1 MHRARGQDP
10 PRADQ
15 RSSSGGRMTS
25 QLLAQLAIFV
35 ISAFLG
41 FELISRVPNLLH
53 TPLMSAT
60 NAIHGIVLVGAII
73 ALASASDG
81 FTATVGL
88 IAVVFGAMNV
98 VGGFWVTTRMLG
110 MFGPPKKRVKKRE
123 EWPLQVAPFLAYLAA
138 AALFIYGIRR
148 LRTPET
154 ARSGNTLAAVGMVIA
169 LVATIFV
176 ADIDR
181 VLGALE
187 IGAGVLVGSMIGAVA
202 AQRVQMTA
210 MPQMVAA
217 FNGVGGAA
225 AALVAVSEFYRV
237 EALGV
242 VQETLVSAITV
253 LLSVIIGTISFSGS
267 IIAFVKLQEL
277 ALGGSVT
284 FPLQQVVN
292 ALIALSILLLSA
304 NIVADGAILPFLS
317 PLASLYV
324 ILGAALLLGV
334 LFVIPIGGAGM
345 SIVISLL
352 NAFTGLAAAA
362 SGFVL
367 SNYALIISG
376 TLVGASGTIL
386 TRLMSG
392 ALGRPLG
399 KIIFAGIAA
408 SGTSS
413 GGQQQDR
420 EVNDASAS
428 EVGEYLADDAEKV
441 IVVPGYGLAVAQ
453 AQQAMRDLVET
464 LESEGKE
471 VLFGIHPVAG
481 RMPGHMN
488 VLLTEVGIPYE
499 KLYDLEDINPEFEET
514 DAAIIVGANDVVNPA
529 ANDPEQDSPISGMP
543 ILNVE
548 AADRVIFIKR
558 SLSPGF
564 AGVDNPLFYDTEKT
578 MMLFSDAKQGLQDLN
593 EAVKNG

>member
-1 MHRARGQDP
+1 M
-10 PRADQ
+10 
-15 RSSSGGRMTS
+15 
-25 QLLAQLAIFV
+25 
-35 ISAFLG
+35 
-41 FELISRVPNLLH
+41 
-53 TPLMSAT
+53 
-60 NAIHGIVLVGAII
+60 
-73 ALASASDG
+73 
-81 FTATVGL
+81 
-88 IAVVFGAMNV
+88 
-98 VGGFWVTTRMLG
+98 
-110 MFGPPKKRVKKRE
+110 
-123 EWPLQVAPFLAYLAA
+123 QVAPFIAYLAA

-154 ARSGNTLAAVGMVIA
+154 ARSGNTLAAIGMVIA
-169 LVATIFV
+169 LIATIFV
-176 ADIDR
+176 ADIDN
-181 VLGALE
+181 VLSVGE
-187 IGAGVLVGSMIGAVA
+187 ISAGVLVGSVIGAVA

-217 FNGVGGAA
+217 FNGVGGGA

-237 EALGV
+237 EALGQG
-242 VQETLVSAITV
+242 QETLVSAIAV
-253 LLSVIIGTISFSGS
+253 LLSVVIGTVSFAGS
-267 IIAFVKLQEL
+267 IIAFTKLQEL
-277 ALGGSVT
+277 ALTGSVT

-292 ALIALSILLLSA
+292 AAIFLGILLLSA
-304 NIVADGAILPFLS
+304 NILAGGLVLS
-317 PLASLYV
+317 PLVSLYL
-324 ILGAALLLGV
+324 ILGASLLLGV
-334 LFVIPIGGAGM
+334 LFVIPIGGADM
-345 SIVISLL
+345 PIVISLL

-376 TLVGASGTIL
+376 TLVGASGTVL

-408 SGTSS
+408 SGS
-413 GGQQQDR
+413 GGSEQQEDR
-420 EVNDASAS
+420 EVNDVSAE
-428 EVGEYLADDAEKV
+428 EVGEYLADEAEKV
-441 IVVPGYGLAVAQ
+441 VIVPGYGLAVAQ

-499 KLYDLEDINPEFEET
+499 KLYDLEDINPEFDDA
-514 DAAIIVGANDVVNPA
+514 DAAIIVGANDVVNPSA
-529 ANDPEQDSPISGMP
+529 HDPEVESPISGMP
-543 ILNVE
+543 VLTVE
-548 AADRVIFIKR
+548 NAEHVIFIKR

-564 AGVDNPLFYDTEKT
+564 AGVDNPLFYDTDKT

-593 EAVKNG
+593 EAVKSS

>member
-1 MHRARGQDP
+1 
-10 PRADQ
+10 
-15 RSSSGGRMTS
+15 
-25 QLLAQLAIFV
+25 
-35 ISAFLG
+35 
-41 FELISRVPNLLH
+41 
-53 TPLMSAT
+53 
-60 NAIHGIVLVGAII
+60 
-73 ALASASDG
+73 
-81 FTATVGL
+81 
-88 IAVVFGAMNV
+88 
-98 VGGFWVTTRMLG
+98 
-110 MFGPPKKRVKKRE
+110 
-123 EWPLQVAPFLAYLAA
+123 LQVAPFLAYLAA

-154 ARSGNTLAAVGMVIA
+154 ARSGNTIAAVGMVIA
-169 LVATIFV
+169 LIATIFV

-181 VLGALE
+181 VLSATE
-187 IGAGVLVGSMIGAVA
+187 IGVGVLVGSVLGAVA

-217 FNGVGGAA
+217 FNGVGGGA

-237 EALGV
+237 EALGQG
-242 VQETLVSAITV
+242 QETLVSAVAV
-253 LLSVIIGTISFSGS
+253 LLSVIIGTVSFAGS
-267 IIAFVKLQEL
+267 VIAFIKLQEL
-277 ALGGSVT
+277 ALTGSVS

-292 ALIALSILLLSA
+292 AAIFLGILLLSA
-304 NIVADGAILPFLS
+304 NVLAGGLVLS
-317 PLASLYV
+317 PLVSLYL
-324 ILGAALLLGV
+324 ILGASLLLGV
-334 LFVIPIGGAGM
+334 LFVIPIGGADM
-345 SIVISLL
+345 PIVISLL

-362 SGFVL
+362 AGFVL

-392 ALGRPLG
+392 ALGRPLS

-408 SGTSS
+408 SG
-413 GGQQQDR
+413 GGGSEQQEDR
-420 EVNDASAS
+420 EVNDKSAG
-428 EVGEYLADDAEKV
+428 EVGEYLADEAEKV
-441 IVVPGYGLAVAQ
+441 VIVPGYGLAVSQ

-499 KLYDLEDINPEFEET
+499 KLYDLEDINPEFEDA
-514 DAAIIVGANDVVNPA
+514 DAAIIVGANDVVNPS
-529 ANDPEQDSPISGMP
+529 ANDPEVESPISGMP
-543 ILNVE
+543 VLTVE
-548 AADRVIFIKR
+548 NAEHVIFIKR
-558 SLSPGF
+558 SLNPGF
-564 AGVDNPLFYDTEKT
+564 AGVDNPLFYDTDKT

>member
-1 MHRARGQDP
+1 
-10 PRADQ
+10 
-15 RSSSGGRMTS
+15 
-25 QLLAQLAIFV
+25 
-35 ISAFLG
+35 
-41 FELISRVPNLLH
+41 
-53 TPLMSAT
+53 
-60 NAIHGIVLVGAII
+60 
-73 ALASASDG
+73 
-81 FTATVGL
+81 
-88 IAVVFGAMNV
+88 
-98 VGGFWVTTRMLG
+98 
-110 MFGPPKKRVKKRE
+110 
-123 EWPLQVAPFLAYLAA
+123 LQVAPFIAYLAA

-154 ARSGNTLAAVGMVIA
+154 ARSGNTLAAIGMVIA
-169 LVATIFV
+169 LIATVFV
-176 ADIDR
+176 ADIDN
-181 VLGALE
+181 VLSVGEISVGVVVGA
-187 IGAGVLVGSMIGAVA
+187 VIGAVA

-217 FNGVGGAA
+217 FNGVGGGA
-225 AALVAVSEFYRV
+225 AALIAVSEFYRV
-237 EALGV
+237 EALGQG
-242 VQETLVSAITV
+242 QETLVASIAV
-253 LLSVIIGTISFSGS
+253 LLSVIIGTVSFAGS
-267 IIAFVKLQEL
+267 IIAFTKLQEL
-277 ALGGSVT
+277 ALTGSVT

-292 ALIALSILLLSA
+292 AAIFLGILLLSA
-304 NIVADGAILPFLS
+304 NILAGGLVLS
-317 PLASLYV
+317 PLVSLYL
-324 ILGAALLLGV
+324 ILGASLLLGV
-334 LFVIPIGGAGM
+334 LFVIPIGGADM
-345 SIVISLL
+345 PIVISLL

-408 SGTSS
+408 SG
-413 GGQQQDR
+413 GGESEQQEDR
-420 EVNDASAS
+420 EVNDKSAE
-428 EVGEYLADDAEKV
+428 EVGEYLADDVEKV
-441 IVVPGYGLAVAQ
+441 VIVPGYGLAVAQ

-499 KLYDLEDINPEFEET
+499 KLYDLEDINPEFDDT
-514 DAAIIVGANDVVNPA
+514 DAAIIVGANDVVNPS
-529 ANDPEQDSPISGMP
+529 ANDPEVESPISGMP
-543 ILNVE
+543 VLTVE
-548 AADRVIFIKR
+548 NAEHVIFIKR

>member
-1 MHRARGQDP
+1 
-10 PRADQ
+10 
-15 RSSSGGRMTS
+15 
-25 QLLAQLAIFV
+25 
-35 ISAFLG
+35 
-41 FELISRVPNLLH
+41 
-53 TPLMSAT
+53 
-60 NAIHGIVLVGAII
+60 
-73 ALASASDG
+73 
-81 FTATVGL
+81 
-88 IAVVFGAMNV
+88 
-98 VGGFWVTTRMLG
+98 
-110 MFGPPKKRVKKRE
+110 
-123 EWPLQVAPFLAYLAA
+123 LQVAPFLAYLAA

-154 ARSGNTLAAVGMVIA
+154 ARSGNTLAAIGMVIA
-169 LVATIFV
+169 LIATIFV

-181 VLGALE
+181 VLSAAE
-187 IGAGVLVGSMIGAVA
+187 IGAGVLVGSVLGAVA
-202 AQRVQMTA
+202 AQRVHMTA

-217 FNGVGGAA
+217 FNGVGGGA

-237 EALGV
+237 EALG
-242 VQETLVSAITV
+242 QGHETLVSAVAV
-253 LLSVIIGTISFSGS
+253 LLSVIIGTVSFAGS
-267 IIAFVKLQEL
+267 IIAFIKLQEL
-277 ALGGSVT
+277 ALTGSVT

-292 ALIALSILLLSA
+292 AAIFLGILLLSA
-304 NIVADGAILPFLS
+304 NILAGGIVLS
-317 PLASLYV
+317 PLVSLYL
-324 ILGAALLLGV
+324 ILGASLLLGV
-334 LFVIPIGGAGM
+334 LFVIPIGGADM
-345 SIVISLL
+345 PIVISLL

-408 SGTSS
+408 SGDS
-413 GGQQQDR
+413 GSEQQEDR
-420 EVNDASAS
+420 EVNDRSAG
-428 EVGEYLADDAEKV
+428 EVGEYLADEAEKV
-441 IVVPGYGLAVAQ
+441 VIVPGYGLAVAQ
-453 AQQAMRDLVET
+453 AQQALRDLVET

-499 KLYDLEDINPEFEET
+499 KLYDLEDINPEFDDA
-514 DAAIIVGANDVVNPA
+514 DAAIIVGANDVVNPS
-529 ANDPEQDSPISGMP
+529 ANDPEVESPISGMP
-543 ILNVE
+543 VLTVE
-548 AADRVIFIKR
+548 NAEHVIFIKR

-578 MMLFSDAKQGLQDLN
+578 IMLFSDAKQGLQDLN
-593 EAVKNG
+593 EAVKNS

>member
-1 MHRARGQDP
+1 
-10 PRADQ
+10 
-15 RSSSGGRMTS
+15 
-25 QLLAQLAIFV
+25 
-35 ISAFLG
+35 
-41 FELISRVPNLLH
+41 
-53 TPLMSAT
+53 
-60 NAIHGIVLVGAII
+60 
-73 ALASASDG
+73 
-81 FTATVGL
+81 
-88 IAVVFGAMNV
+88 
-98 VGGFWVTTRMLG
+98 
-110 MFGPPKKRVKKRE
+110 
-123 EWPLQVAPFLAYLAA
+123 LQVGPFIAYLAA

-154 ARSGNTLAAVGMVIA
+154 ARSGNTLAATGMVIA
-169 LVATIFV
+169 LVATVFV
-176 ADIDR
+176 ADIDN
-181 VLGALE
+181 VLSVGQ
-187 IGAGVLVGSMIGAVA
+187 ISVGVLVGSVVGAVA

-217 FNGVGGAA
+217 FNGVGGGA
-225 AALVAVSEFYRV
+225 AALIAVSEFYRV
-237 EALGV
+237 EALGQG
-242 VQETLVSAITV
+242 QETIVSSIAV
-253 LLSVIIGTISFSGS
+253 LLSVVIGTVSFAGS
-267 IIAFVKLQEL
+267 IIAFTKLQEL
-277 ALGGSVT
+277 ALTGSVT

-292 ALIALSILLLSA
+292 ALIFLGILLLSV
-304 NIVADGAILPFLS
+304 NILAGGILVP
-317 PLASLYV
+317 PLVSLYL

-334 LFVIPIGGAGM
+334 LFVIPIGGADM
-345 SIVISLL
+345 PIVISLL

-413 GGQQQDR
+413 GGQQEDR
-420 EVNDASAS
+420 EINDASAS

-441 IVVPGYGLAVAQ
+441 IIVPGYGLAVAQ

-488 VLLTEVGIPYE
+488 VLLTEVGIPYD
-499 KLYDLEDINPEFEET
+499 KLYDLEDINPEFEDA
-514 DAAIIVGANDVVNPA
+514 DAAIIVGANDVVNPS
-529 ANDPEQDSPISGMP
+529 ANDPEVESPIKGMP
-543 ILNVE
+543 VLAVE
-548 AADRVIFIKR
+548 NAEHVIFIKR

-578 MMLFSDAKQGLQDLN
+578 MMLFSDAKQGLQDVN
-593 EAVKNG
+593 EAVKNS

>member
-1 MHRARGQDP
+1 M
-10 PRADQ
+10 
-15 RSSSGGRMTS
+15 
-25 QLLAQLAIFV
+25 
-35 ISAFLG
+35 
-41 FELISRVPNLLH
+41 
-53 TPLMSAT
+53 
-60 NAIHGIVLVGAII
+60 
-73 ALASASDG
+73 
-81 FTATVGL
+81 
-88 IAVVFGAMNV
+88 
-98 VGGFWVTTRMLG
+98 
-110 MFGPPKKRVKKRE
+110 
-123 EWPLQVAPFLAYLAA
+123 QVAPFIAYLAA

-154 ARSGNTLAAVGMVIA
+154 ARSGNTLAAVGMAIA
-169 LVATIFV
+169 LIATIFV
-176 ADIDR
+176 ADIDN
-181 VLGALE
+181 VLS
-187 IGAGVLVGSMIGAVA
+187 IGQISVGVLIGSVIGAVA

-217 FNGVGGAA
+217 FNGVGGGA

-237 EALGV
+237 EALGHG
-242 VQETLVSAITV
+242 QETLVSAIAV
-253 LLSVIIGTISFSGS
+253 LLSVIIGTVSFAGS
-267 IIAFVKLQEL
+267 TIAFIKLQEL
-277 ALGGSVT
+277 ALTGSVT

-292 ALIALSILLLSA
+292 AAIFLGILLLSA
-304 NIVADGAILPFLS
+304 NILAGGLVLS
-317 PLASLYV
+317 PLVSLYL
-324 ILGAALLLGV
+324 ILGASLLLGV
-334 LFVIPIGGAGM
+334 LFVIPIGGADM
-345 SIVISLL
+345 PIVISLL

-408 SGTSS
+408 AGTSS
-413 GGQQQDR
+413 GGQQEDR

-428 EVGEYLADDAEKV
+428 EVGEYLADDAEKIV
-441 IVVPGYGLAVAQ
+441 IVPGYGLAVAQ
-453 AQQAMRDLVET
+453 AQQALRDLVET

-499 KLYDLEDINPEFEET
+499 KLYDLEDINPEFDDA
-514 DAAIIVGANDVVNPA
+514 DAAIIVGANDVVNPS
-529 ANDPEQDSPISGMP
+529 ANDPEVESPISGMP
-543 ILNVE
+543 VLTVE
-548 AADRVIFIKR
+548 NAEHVIFIKR

-578 MMLFSDAKQGLQDLN
+578 MMLFSDAKQGLQDLD
-593 EAVKNG
+593 EAVKNS

>member
-1 MHRARGQDP
+1 
-10 PRADQ
+10 
-15 RSSSGGRMTS
+15 
-25 QLLAQLAIFV
+25 
-35 ISAFLG
+35 
-41 FELISRVPNLLH
+41 
-53 TPLMSAT
+53 
-60 NAIHGIVLVGAII
+60 
-73 ALASASDG
+73 
-81 FTATVGL
+81 
-88 IAVVFGAMNV
+88 
-98 VGGFWVTTRMLG
+98 
-110 MFGPPKKRVKKRE
+110 
-123 EWPLQVAPFLAYLAA
+123 LQVATFVAYLAA

-154 ARSGNTLAAVGMVIA
+154 ARSGNTLAAAGMVVALIA
-169 LVATIFV
+169 TVFV
-176 ADIDR
+176 ADIDD
-181 VLGALE
+181 VLSVGQ
-187 IGAGVLVGSMIGAVA
+187 ISIGVLAGGVVGAVA

-217 FNGVGGAA
+217 FNGVGGGA
-225 AALVAVSEFYRV
+225 AALIAVSEFYRV
-237 EALGV
+237 EALGQG
-242 VQETLVSAITV
+242 QETVVSAIAV
-253 LLSVIIGTISFSGS
+253 LLSVVIGTVSFAGS
-267 IIAFVKLQEL
+267 VIAFTKLQEL
-277 ALGGSVT
+277 ALTGSVT

-292 ALIALSILLLSA
+292 AAIFLVILLLSV
-304 NIVADGAILPFLS
+304 NIVAGGLVLS
-317 PLASLYV
+317 PLVSLYL
-324 ILGAALLLGV
+324 ILAASLLLGV
-334 LFVIPIGGAGM
+334 LFVIPIGGADM
-345 SIVISLL
+345 PIVISLL

-413 GGQQQDR
+413 GGQQEDR

-441 IVVPGYGLAVAQ
+441 IIVPGYGLAVAQ

-488 VLLTEVGIPYE
+488 VLLTEVGIPYD
-499 KLYDLEDINPEFEET
+499 KLYDLEDINPEFDDA
-514 DAAIIVGANDVVNPA
+514 DAAIIVGANDVVNPSA
-529 ANDPEQDSPISGMP
+529 GDPEVESPISGMP
-543 ILNVE
+543 VLTVE
-548 AADRVIFIKR
+548 NAEHVIFIKR

>member
-1 MHRARGQDP
+1 
-10 PRADQ
+10 
-15 RSSSGGRMTS
+15 
-25 QLLAQLAIFV
+25 
-35 ISAFLG
+35 
-41 FELISRVPNLLH
+41 
-53 TPLMSAT
+53 
-60 NAIHGIVLVGAII
+60 
-73 ALASASDG
+73 
-81 FTATVGL
+81 
-88 IAVVFGAMNV
+88 
-98 VGGFWVTTRMLG
+98 
-110 MFGPPKKRVKKRE
+110 
-123 EWPLQVAPFLAYLAA
+123 LQVAPFLAYLAA

-154 ARSGNTLAAVGMVIA
+154 ARSGNTLAAIGMVIA

-176 ADIDR
+176 ADIDK
-181 VLGALE
+181 VLSAAQ
-187 IGAGVLVGSMIGAVA
+187 IGVGVLVGSVLGAVA

-217 FNGVGGAA
+217 FNGVGGGA

-237 EALGV
+237 EALG
-242 VQETLVSAITV
+242 QGHETLVSAVAV
-253 LLSVIIGTISFSGS
+253 LLSVIIGTVSFAGS
-267 IIAFVKLQEL
+267 IIAFIKLQEL
-277 ALGGSVT
+277 ALTGSVT

-292 ALIALSILLLSA
+292 AVIFLGILLLSA
-304 NIVADGAILPFLS
+304 NVLAGGLVLS
-317 PLASLYV
+317 PLISLYL
-324 ILGAALLLGV
+324 ILGASLLLGV
-334 LFVIPIGGAGM
+334 LFVIPIGGADM
-345 SIVISLL
+345 PIVISLL

-408 SGTSS
+408 SG
-413 GGQQQDR
+413 GGGSEQQEDR
-420 EVNDASAS
+420 EVNDKSAG
-428 EVGEYLADDAEKV
+428 EVGEYLADEAEKV
-441 IVVPGYGLAVAQ
+441 VIVPGYGLAVAQ
-453 AQQAMRDLVET
+453 AQQALRELVET

-499 KLYDLEDINPEFEET
+499 KLYDLEDINPEFEDT
-514 DAAIIVGANDVVNPA
+514 DAAIIVGANDVVNPS
-529 ANDPEQDSPISGMP
+529 ANDPEVESPISGMP
-543 ILNVE
+543 VLTVE
-548 AADRVIFIKR
+548 NAEHVIFIKR

-578 MMLFSDAKQGLQDLN
+578 MMLFSDAKQGLLDLN

>member
-1 MHRARGQDP
+1 
-10 PRADQ
+10 
-15 RSSSGGRMTS
+15 
-25 QLLAQLAIFV
+25 
-35 ISAFLG
+35 
-41 FELISRVPNLLH
+41 
-53 TPLMSAT
+53 
-60 NAIHGIVLVGAII
+60 
-73 ALASASDG
+73 
-81 FTATVGL
+81 
-88 IAVVFGAMNV
+88 
-98 VGGFWVTTRMLG
+98 
-110 MFGPPKKRVKKRE
+110 
-123 EWPLQVAPFLAYLAA
+123 LQVAPFLAYLAA

-154 ARSGNTLAAVGMVIA
+154 ARSGNTLAAIGMVIA
-169 LVATIFV
+169 LIATIFV
-176 ADIDR
+176 ADIDG
-181 VLGALE
+181 VLS
-187 IGAGVLVGSMIGAVA
+187 IGQISIGVLVGAVVGAVT
-202 AQRVQMTA
+202 AQRVPMTA

-217 FNGVGGAA
+217 FNGVGGGA
-225 AALVAVSEFYRV
+225 AALIAVSEFYQV
-237 EALGV
+237 EALGQG
-242 VQETLVSAITV
+242 QETIVASIAV
-253 LLSVIIGTISFSGS
+253 LLSVVIGTVSFAGS
-267 IIAFVKLQEL
+267 IIAFTKLQEL
-277 ALGGSVT
+277 ALTGSVT

-292 ALIALSILLLSA
+292 AAIFLGILLLSA
-304 NIVADGAILPFLS
+304 NILAGGLVLS
-317 PLASLYV
+317 PLVSLYL
-324 ILGAALLLGV
+324 ILGASLLLGV
-334 LFVIPIGGAGM
+334 LFVIPIGGADM
-345 SIVISLL
+345 PIVISLL

-413 GGQQQDR
+413 GGQQEDR

-428 EVGEYLADDAEKV
+428 EVGEYLADEAEKV
-441 IVVPGYGLAVAQ
+441 VIVPGYGLAVAQ

-499 KLYDLEDINPEFEET
+499 KLYDLEDINPEFDDA
-514 DAAIIVGANDVVNPA
+514 DAAIIVGANDVVNPS
-529 ANDPEQDSPISGMP
+529 ANDPEVESPISGMP
-543 ILNVE
+543 VLTVE
-548 AADRVIFIKR
+548 NAEHVIFIKR

-564 AGVDNPLFYDTEKT
+564 AGVDNPLFYDTDKT

>member
-1 MHRARGQDP
+1 M
-10 PRADQ
+10 
-15 RSSSGGRMTS
+15 
-25 QLLAQLAIFV
+25 
-35 ISAFLG
+35 
-41 FELISRVPNLLH
+41 
-53 TPLMSAT
+53 
-60 NAIHGIVLVGAII
+60 
-73 ALASASDG
+73 
-81 FTATVGL
+81 
-88 IAVVFGAMNV
+88 
-98 VGGFWVTTRMLG
+98 
-110 MFGPPKKRVKKRE
+110 
-123 EWPLQVAPFLAYLAA
+123 QVWTFLAYLVA
-138 AALFIYGIRR
+138 AALFITGIRR
-148 LRTPET
+148 LRRPET
-154 ARSGNTLAAVGMVIA
+154 ARSGNTIAAVGMVIA

-176 ADIDR
+176 ANIDE
-181 VLGALE
+181 ALSTVE
-187 IGAGVLVGSMIGAVA
+187 IGVGVLVGSVIGAVA

-217 FNGVGGAA
+217 FNGVGGGA
-225 AALVAVSEFYRV
+225 AALIAVSEFYRV
-237 EALGV
+237 EALGSG
-242 VQETLVSAITV
+242 QEPLVSAIAV
-253 LLSVIIGTISFSGS
+253 LLSVVIGTISFSGS
-267 IIAFVKLQEL
+267 IVAFVKLQEL
-277 ALGGSVT
+277 ALTGSVT

-292 ALIALSILLLSA
+292 ALIALSILVLAA
-304 NIVADGAILPFLS
+304 NIVTDGAILPFLT
-317 PLASLYV
+317 PLVSIYV

-334 LFVIPIGGAGM
+334 LFVMPIGGADM
-345 SIVISLL
+345 PIVISLL

-367 SNYALIISG
+367 DNYALIISG

-386 TRLMSG
+386 TQNMSS

-408 SGTSS
+408 SGTSK
-413 GGQQQDR
+413 GGDQEDK
-420 EVNDASAS
+420 EVHEASPE
-428 EVGEYLADDAEKV
+428 EVGEYLSDDAEKIV
-441 IVVPGYGLAVAQ
+441 IVPGYGLAVAQ
-453 AQQAMRDLVET
+453 AQGAIRELTEA

-488 VLLTEVGIPYE
+488 VLLTEAGIPYE
-499 KLYDLEDINPEFEET
+499 KLYDLEDINPEFEDA

-578 MMLFSDAKQGLQDLN
+578 MMLFSDAKQGLQDVTSAL
-593 EAVKNG
+593 KS

>member
-1 MHRARGQDP
+1 
-10 PRADQ
+10 
-15 RSSSGGRMTS
+15 
-25 QLLAQLAIFV
+25 
-35 ISAFLG
+35 
-41 FELISRVPNLLH
+41 
-53 TPLMSAT
+53 
-60 NAIHGIVLVGAII
+60 
-73 ALASASDG
+73 
-81 FTATVGL
+81 
-88 IAVVFGAMNV
+88 
-98 VGGFWVTTRMLG
+98 
-110 MFGPPKKRVKKRE
+110 
-123 EWPLQVAPFLAYLAA
+123 LQVAPFLAYLAA

-176 ADIDR
+176 ADIDK
-181 VLGALE
+181 VLSAAQ
-187 IGAGVLVGSMIGAVA
+187 IGVGVLVGSVLGAVA
-202 AQRVQMTA
+202 AQRVHMTA

-217 FNGVGGAA
+217 FNGVGGGA

-237 EALGV
+237 EALG
-242 VQETLVSAITV
+242 QGHETLVSAVAV
-253 LLSVIIGTISFSGS
+253 LFSVIIGTISFAGS
-267 IIAFVKLQEL
+267 IIAFIKLQEL
-277 ALGGSVT
+277 ALTGSVT

-292 ALIALSILLLSA
+292 AAIFLGILLLSA
-304 NIVADGAILPFLS
+304 NILAGGLVLS
-317 PLASLYV
+317 PLVSLYL
-324 ILGAALLLGV
+324 ILGASLLLGV
-334 LFVIPIGGAGM
+334 LFVIPIGGADM
-345 SIVISLL
+345 PIVISLL

-408 SGTSS
+408 SG
-413 GGQQQDR
+413 GGGSEQQEDR
-420 EVNDASAS
+420 EVNDRSAG
-428 EVGEYLADDAEKV
+428 EVGEYLADEAQKV
-441 IVVPGYGLAVAQ
+441 VIVPGYGLAVAQ

-499 KLYDLEDINPEFEET
+499 KLYDLEDINPEFDDA
-514 DAAIIVGANDVVNPA
+514 DAAIIVGANDVVNPS
-529 ANDPEQDSPISGMP
+529 ANDPEVESPISGMP
-543 ILNVE
+543 VLNVE
-548 AADRVIFIKR
+548 NAEHVIFIKR

>member
-1 MHRARGQDP
+1 
-10 PRADQ
+10 
-15 RSSSGGRMTS
+15 
-25 QLLAQLAIFV
+25 
-35 ISAFLG
+35 
-41 FELISRVPNLLH
+41 
-53 TPLMSAT
+53 
-60 NAIHGIVLVGAII
+60 
-73 ALASASDG
+73 
-81 FTATVGL
+81 
-88 IAVVFGAMNV
+88 
-98 VGGFWVTTRMLG
+98 
-110 MFGPPKKRVKKRE
+110 
-123 EWPLQVAPFLAYLAA
+123 LQVAPFLAYLAA

-154 ARSGNTLAAVGMVIA
+154 ARSGNTIAAVGMVIA
-169 LVATIFV
+169 LIATIFV

-181 VLGALE
+181 VLSATE
-187 IGAGVLVGSMIGAVA
+187 IGVGVLVGSVLGAVA

-217 FNGVGGAA
+217 FNGVGGGA

-237 EALGV
+237 EALGQG
-242 VQETLVSAITV
+242 QETLVSAVAV
-253 LLSVIIGTISFSGS
+253 LLSVIIGTVSFAGS
-267 IIAFVKLQEL
+267 VIAFIKLQEL
-277 ALGGSVT
+277 ALTGSVS

-292 ALIALSILLLSA
+292 AAIFLGILLLSA
-304 NIVADGAILPFLS
+304 NVLAGGLVVS
-317 PLASLYV
+317 PLVSLYL
-324 ILGAALLLGV
+324 ILGASLLLGV
-334 LFVIPIGGAGM
+334 LFVIPIGGADM
-345 SIVISLL
+345 PIVISLL

-362 SGFVL
+362 AGFVL

-392 ALGRPLG
+392 ALGRPLS

-408 SGTSS
+408 SG
-413 GGQQQDR
+413 GGGSEQQEDR
-420 EVNDASAS
+420 EVNDKSAG
-428 EVGEYLADDAEKV
+428 EVGEYLADEAEKV
-441 IVVPGYGLAVAQ
+441 VIVPGYGLAVSQ

-499 KLYDLEDINPEFEET
+499 KLYDLEDINPEFQDA
-514 DAAIIVGANDVVNPA
+514 DAAIIVGANDVVNPS
-529 ANDPEQDSPISGMP
+529 ANDPEVESPISGMP
-543 ILNVE
+543 VLTVE
-548 AADRVIFIKR
+548 NAEHVIFIKR
-558 SLSPGF
+558 SLNPGF
-564 AGVDNPLFYDTEKT
+564 AGVDNPLFYDTDKT